1 MPKIK
6 MPKNSPSIDMTPM
19 VDLAFLLVTF
29 FMLISQFR
37 AEEAAVIDIPSSSS
51 DLKIPEKELLMIL
64 VDKQDRVF
72 FNLTGQEERLKVLEK
87 VAEEYKMT
95 FSEKQKKEFSNMAS
109 FGVPIKQLPS
119 YLDANST
126 ERKKLAEASKGIPID
141 SLDCEICRW
150 IYHARRVAPK
160 FRVAIKG
167 DQVTSYP
174 VVRKVMD
181 YLQDDN
187 IGKVSKF
194 NLITNMETGPAP
206 KED

>member
-37 AEEAAVIDIPSSSS
+37 AEEAAVIDIPSSVS

-64 VDKQDRVF
+64 VDKKDRVF
-72 FNLTGQEERLKVLEK
+72 FNLTGQEERVEVLEK
-87 VAEEYKMT
+87 MGEKYGIVFNEE
-95 FSEKQKKEFSNMAS
+95 QKKEFSNMAS
-109 FGVPIKQLPS
+109 FGVPMKQLQS
-119 YLDANST
+119 YLNANST
-126 ERKKLAEASKGIPID
+126 ERKKLAETTSGIPID
-141 SLDCEICRW
+141 SLNCEICNW
-150 IYHARRVAPK
+150 IYFARRTAPK

-187 IGKVSKF
+187 IGKVNKF
-194 NLITNMETGPAP
+194 NLITNMETGPSN
-206 KED
+206 

>member
-37 AEEAAVIDIPSSSS
+37 AEEAAVIDIPSSVS

-72 FNLTGQEERLKVLEK
+72 FNLTGQVERDSLLMRMSK
-87 VAEEYKMT
+87 EYKIT
-95 FSEKQKKEFSNMAS
+95 FNDKQRKEFSNMAS
-109 FGVPIKQLPS
+109 FGVPIKQMPS

-126 ERKKLAEASKGIPID
+126 ERKKLAEKSTGIPMD
-141 SLDCEICRW
+141 SLNCELCRW
-150 IYHARRVAPK
+150 IYHARRIAPK

-187 IGKVSKF
+187 IGKVNKF

-206 KED
+206 TE

>member
-37 AEEAAVIDIPSSSS
+37 AEEAAVIDIPSSVS

-72 FNLTGQEERLKVLEK
+72 FNLTGQEERVEVLEK
-87 VAEEYKMT
+87 MGKKYGIT
-95 FSEKQKKEFSNMAS
+95 FDEKQKKEFSNMAS
-109 FGVPIKQLPS
+109 FGVPMKQLPS
-119 YLDANST
+119 YLNANST
-126 ERKKLAEASKGIPID
+126 ERKKLAEKSQGIPSD
-141 SLDCEICRW
+141 SLKCEICDW
-150 IYHARRVAPK
+150 IYYARRAAPK

-167 DQVTSYP
+167 DQITSYP

-187 IGKVSKF
+187 IGKVNKF
-194 NLITNMETGPAP
+194 NLITNMETGPSN
-206 KED
+206 

>member
-1 MPKIK
+1 

-37 AEEAAVIDIPSSSS
+37 AEEAAVIDIPSSVS

-72 FNLTGQEERLKVLEK
+72 FNLTGQEERVKVLEK
-87 VAEEYKMT
+87 MGEKYKIN
-95 FSEKQKKEFSNMAS
+95 FDEKQKKEFSNMAS
-109 FGVPIKQLPS
+109 FGVPMRQLS
-119 YLDANST
+119 DYLNANST
-126 ERKKLAEASKGIPID
+126 ERKKLAEKSKGIPSD
-141 SLDCEICRW
+141 SLKCEICDW
-150 IYHARRVAPK
+150 IYFARRTAPK

-167 DQVTSYP
+167 DQITSYP

-187 IGKVSKF
+187 IGKVNKF
-194 NLITNMETGPAP
+194 NLITNMETGPSN
-206 KED
+206 

>member
-37 AEEAAVIDIPSSSS
+37 AEEAAVIDIPSSVS

-64 VDKQDRVF
+64 VDKKDRVF
-72 FNLTGQEERLKVLEK
+72 FNLTGQEERVEVLEK
-87 VAEEYKMT
+87 MGEKYGIVFNAE
-95 FSEKQKKEFSNMAS
+95 QKKEFSNMAS
-109 FGVPIKQLPS
+109 FGVPMKQLQN
-119 YLDANST
+119 YLDANSS
-126 ERKKLAEASKGIPID
+126 ERKKLAESTSGIPID
-141 SLDCEICRW
+141 SLNCEICNW
-150 IYHARRVAPK
+150 IYYARRAAPK

-187 IGKVSKF
+187 IGKVNKF
-194 NLITNMETGPAP
+194 NLITNMETGPSN
-206 KED
+206 

>member
-37 AEEAAVIDIPSSSS
+37 AEEAAVIDIPSSVS

-72 FNLTGQEERLKVLEK
+72 FNLTGQEERVKVLEK
-87 VAEEYKMT
+87 MGEKYKIN
-95 FSEKQKKEFSNMAS
+95 FDEKQKKEFSNMAS
-109 FGVPIKQLPS
+109 FGVPMRQLS
-119 YLDANST
+119 DYLNANST
-126 ERKKLAEASKGIPID
+126 ERKKLAEKSKGIPSD
-141 SLDCEICRW
+141 SLKCEICDW
-150 IYHARRVAPK
+150 IYFARRTAPK

-167 DQVTSYP
+167 DQITSYP

-187 IGKVSKF
+187 IGKVNKF
-194 NLITNMETGPAP
+194 NLITNMETGPSN
-206 KED
+206 